1 MRPQPGRGLLS
12 LAVLVAVVL
21 GLQVGFGSWQTHRDG
36 SALRELVRPGDIVM
50 LSSTTC
56 IYCERA
62 RRWLTEQRVPH
73 RECFIETDPA
83 CRAEFQARGALGTP
97 TLVVRG
103 HTLLGFDRARLLKML
118 SRPAAG

>member
-1 MRPQPGRGLLS
+1 MWPQPRRGLLS
-12 LAVLVAVVL
+12 LAVLVAAVL
-21 GLQVGFGSWQTHRDG
+21 GLQAGLGAWQAGREG
-36 SALRELVRPGDIVM
+36 QALRELVRPGDLLM

-73 RECFIETDPA
+73 RECFIETDAA
-83 CRAEFQARGALGTP
+83 CRAEFQARGGLGTP

-103 HTLLGFDRARLLKML
+103 QTLLGFDRARLLKML
-118 SRPAAG
+118 SRPASG